1 LVSKSK
7 AEEKWQNKISIMNL
21 MTIILQDELSVVIDE
36 YLDELY
42 SNGNLFISLRNLDNE
57 GENAKES
64 EEMQVDSEQ
73 LPKKNL
79 SMDDFISSSTV
90 LQYFAKK
97 YNSYLN
103 DRTFLVR
110 KEAKEIGN
118 FILII
123 VFSGKNR
130 K

>member
-1 LVSKSK
+1 
-7 AEEKWQNKISIMNL
+7 MNL